1 MDRADLKL
9 VTELIDAKLSELEAK
24 LKAPPK
30 AKAPAPAAPEAKE
43 PEVKEVPAPAT
54 PAPKRRH

>member
-9 VTELIDAKLSELEAK
+9 VTELIDSKLADLEAK

-30 AKAPAPAAPEAKE
+30 AKAPAAPEAKE

-54 PAPKRRH
+54 PAPRRKH